1 MSNEYQKDRDIV
13 SELKYEGLASLIIEG
28 QKQARERDE
37 DIRRRQDD
45 FINMVDRRFEG
56 LEQHNV
62 KQNGII
68 GTIDARVAC
77 IEEEKK
83 YYGIMKWIDKHPKRA
98 GFILLGSWIVISSIV
113 TYAIGVGA
121 LPKLW
126 ELITKVT

>member
-1 MSNEYQKDRDIV
+1 MSNEENKERDIV

-45 FINMVDRRFEG
+45 FIGMVDRRFEG
-56 LEQHNV
+56 LEKHNV

-68 GTIDARVAC
+68 GEIDARLAC
-77 IEEEKK
+77 VEEDKK
-83 YYGIMKWIDKHPKRA
+83 YTRIMKWIDKHPKRA
-98 GFILLGSWIVISSIV
+98 VVIVVGSWISISSVV

-126 ELITKVT
+126 ELIVK